1 MTWMTPDLVDAAKE
15 NDDLTRDELSNLL
28 GITGYK
34 VRQLRR
40 KIEHEVTG
48 PTIAVFDLETTDLK
62 GDFGR
67 LLCGSVLSYPS
78 MEIRSFRIDE
88 INAGSVAD
96 DGPLAAAIRDEIEQH
111 HISAGYF
118 SKGFDISFLNTRL
131 LAAGE
136 RRMTPMLHIDPIWF
150 YRGWRGVGVRSSKMK
165 VVAEW
170 LGLDEQKMQV
180 PADVWV
186 AARHGDKAALDIV
199 VDRCESDVRVT
210 MDIIVHAL
218 DNRLMKNIQ
227 TYP

>member
-1 MTWMTPDLVDAAKE
+1 MTWMTENLLQSAKD
-15 NDDLTRDELSNLL
+15 NQHLTRNELANLL

-40 KIEHEVTG
+40 RLENEHTG

-78 MEIRSFRIDE
+78 GRIRSFRIDE
-88 INAGSVAD
+88 LNAGSYAM
-96 DGPLAAAIRDEIEQH
+96 DGRLAVAIRDEIERH
-111 HISAGYF
+111 HISAGYY

-131 LAAGE
+131 MAAGE
-136 RRMTPMLHIDPIWF
+136 RKMTPMLHIDPIWF
-150 YRGWRGVGVRSSKMK
+150 YRGWRGVGLRSSKMK
-165 VVAEW
+165 VVAKF
-170 LGLDEQKMQV
+170 LGLDEVKM
-180 PADVWV
+180 DVDDEIWV
-186 AARHGDKAALDIV
+186 AARTGDKAALDIV
-199 VDRCESDVRVT
+199 VDRCESDCRVT